1 MAVNPDKISLLY
13 NKISRASFSTLSS
26 ISMQL
31 FNYLEEE
38 IKDNPVYDQYE
49 NERKKW
55 RGWIENV
62 QHLNWSL
69 PQKLEETK
77 SLTYHLY
84 KMIGEDN
91 NAGQELAV
99 EMFGHSKYEDN
110 TREFNST
117 FIEYLGDVLKDI
129 VNSNPELD
137 KEEPKKSKGDFVFI
151 VHGHDNELKR
161 ELQLLLQNAG
171 INNVVLHEQVDKG
184 RTIID
189 KLIGETE
196 NAGYAIALLTPD
208 DITNQGLHRAR
219 QNVIL
224 EIGYFIGKLGK
235 ERIRML
241 TKGDIEIPSDLQ
253 GILYEKFD
261 PSGAWKIKLL
271 KEIQAVGIYVD
282 IQSAIS
288 KF

>member
-1 MAVNPDKISLLY
+1 MALNPDKITLLF

-38 IKDNPVYDQYE
+38 IKDNPVYDKYE
-49 NERKKW
+49 KDRKKW
-55 RGWIENV
+55 SSWIEDV
-62 QHLNWSL
+62 QYLNWSL
-69 PQKLEETK
+69 PQNLQETK

-84 KMIGEDN
+84 KTIGEN
-91 NAGQELAV
+91 NDVGLDLTN
-99 EMFGHSKYEDN
+99 EMFGQEKFADN
-110 TREFNST
+110 TREFNNT

-129 VNSNPELD
+129 MNSNPELD
-137 KEEPKKSKGDFVFI
+137 KEEPQKSKGDFVFI

-161 ELQLLLQNAG
+161 ELQLLLKNAG
-171 INNVVLHEQVDKG
+171 VNNVVLHEQVDKG

-208 DITNQGLHRAR
+208 DITEKGLQRAR

-224 EIGYFIGKLGK
+224 EIGFFIGKLGK

-261 PSGAWKIKLL
+261 LSGAWKIKLL

-282 IQSAIS
+282 LQNAVS

>member
-1 MAVNPDKISLLY
+1 MALNPDKITLLF
-13 NKISRASFSTLSS
+13 NKIARASFSTLSS

-38 IKDNPVYDQYE
+38 IKDNPVYDKYE
-49 NERKKW
+49 KDRKKW
-55 RGWIENV
+55 SNWIDDV
-62 QHLNWSL
+62 QYLNWSL
-69 PQKLEETK
+69 PKNLQETK

-84 KMIGEDN
+84 KTIGEN
-91 NAGQELAV
+91 NDDGLELAN
-99 EMFGHSKYEDN
+99 EMFGQEKFADN
-110 TREFNST
+110 TREFNNT

-129 VNSNPELD
+129 MNSNPELD
-137 KEEPKKSKGDFVFI
+137 KEEPQRSKGDFVFI
-151 VHGHDNELKR
+151 IHGHDNELKR
-161 ELQLLLQNAG
+161 ELQLLLKNAG
-171 INNVVLHEQVDKG
+171 VNNVVLHEQVDKG

-196 NAGYAIALLTPD
+196 KAGYAIALLTPD
-208 DITNQGLHRAR
+208 DITETGLQRAR

-282 IQSAIS
+282 LQNAIS